1 MPKRSVRTPVPP
13 PAKSNVSD
21 ASRFQLLVQ
30 GVTDYAMYMLS
41 AEGVVM
47 SWNAG
52 AERMKGYA
60 PDEIIGRHFSQFFT
74 PEDKEAGLPQKAL
87 AQARQDGRFESEG
100 WRVRKDGTRFWVSAV
115 VDAIHD
121 EAGAFVGF
129 AKITKDLTERHAAQH
144 ALAESERRFRML
156 VQGVTD
162 YAIFLLD
169 PSGIVTNWNAGA
181 ERIKG
186 YTADEIVGRHFSMFY
201 PAEQRAAGAPANAL
215 ATAARDGSF
224 TTEDWRIRKDGTRF
238 FASVV
243 IDPIRRDD
251 GELVGFAKIT
261 RDITERRKAEDAL
274 RESERQFRLLVTGVT
289 DYALFMLDPNG
300 LVASWNAG
308 ARRIKGYAAEEII
321 GQHFSKFYFDGDR
334 AAGLPARALAT
345 AVQEGR
351 YEAEGWRV
359 RKDGSAFWASVVID
373 AIHDEQGALAGFAK
387 ITRDI
392 TERREAHATLQQMQK
407 QLAESQ
413 KMDALGQLTG
423 GVAHDFNNLLMVVS
437 GHIQTL
443 KTRVAADPR
452 ATRAA
457 EAIEL
462 AAQRGAAL
470 TRQLLTFSRRQHL
483 YPSVADIAAQIAS
496 FQEVLASGVGSGERL
511 AVRIPAAT
519 WPVKVDIAEFEIAL
533 VNLVINARDAMPDG
547 GAVTITAE
555 NVVLDPSGDDI
566 APAREFVALTV
577 ADTGVGIPA
586 DVLPRIFDPFFTTKP
601 VGKGT
606 GLGLSQVYGFA
617 HQAGGRVKVESGLG
631 TGTRITIY
639 LPRAYETPAENPE
652 EHSGDHRGAKK
663 VLLVEDNPEVANAST
678 GLLEQLGCTVQCVGN
693 ADAALQALDRDPT
706 IDFVFS
712 DIVMPGR
719 MDGLALARVIRAKH
733 PDLPVLLATGYS
745 DAARHVSG
753 EFAILR
759 KPYEIGE
766 LGRAFSALMA
776 PKADRPDIERARSDR
791 GRTTRS
797 RRTDPSSD

>member
-1 MPKRSVRTPVPP
+1 MPRRSVRAPVAA
-13 PAKSNVSD
+13 PAKGKVSD
-21 ASRFQLLVQ
+21 ASRFELLVQ

-41 AEGVVM
+41 AEGVII
-47 SWNAG
+47 SWNKG
-52 AERMKGYA
+52 AERMKGYT

-74 PEDKEAGLPQKAL
+74 GEDRDAGLPQKAL
-87 AQARQDGRFESEG
+87 ATARQTGHFESEG

-115 VDAIHD
+115 LDAIHD

-129 AKITKDLTERHAAQH
+129 AKITRDLTERHAAQR

-162 YAIFLLD
+162 YAIYMLD

-186 YTADEIVGRHFSMFY
+186 YAADEIVGQHFSVFY
-201 PAEQRAAGAPANAL
+201 SPEHRAAGAPAKAL
-215 ATAARDGSF
+215 AVAAREGSF
-224 TTEDWRIRKDGTRF
+224 KAEDWRVRKDGTRF

-243 IDPIRRDD
+243 IDAIRGD
-251 GELVGFAKIT
+251 GGEIVGFAKVT
-261 RDITERRKAEDAL
+261 RDITERRRADDAL

-289 DYALFMLDPNG
+289 DYALYMLDPNG

-308 ARRIKGYAAEEII
+308 ARRIKGYADEEII
-321 GQHFSKFYFDGDR
+321 GQHFSKFYFDRDR

-345 AVQEGR
+345 AAQVGR
-351 YEAEGWRV
+351 YEAESWRV
-359 RKDGSAFWASVVID
+359 RKDGSFFWASVVID
-373 AIHDEQGALAGFAK
+373 AIHDDQGVLAGFAK

-392 TERREAHATLQQMQK
+392 TERREAQESLQKMQK

-443 KTRVAADPR
+443 KKQVADDPR

-462 AAQRGAAL
+462 AAQRGATL
-470 TRQLLTFSRRQHL
+470 TRQLLTFSRRQHVN
-483 YPSVADIAAQIAS
+483 PSATDISRQIAS
-496 FQEVLASGVGSGERL
+496 FQDILASGVGSSERL
-511 AVRIPAAT
+511 AIHVPAAT
-519 WPVKVDIAEFEIAL
+519 WPVKVDVAEFEIAL

-555 NVVLDPSGDDI
+555 NIVLDPPGDEI
-566 APAREFVALTV
+566 ATSREFVAVTV
-577 ADTGVGIPA
+577 ADTGVGIPD
-586 DVLPRIFDPFFTTKP
+586 DVLPRIFDPFFTTKA

-617 HQAGGRVKVESGLG
+617 HQAGGTVKVDSGLG
-631 TGTRITIY
+631 RGTRITMY
-639 LPRAYETPAENPE
+639 LPRAHDAPAQTEP
-652 EHSGDHRGAKK
+652 HDGAEDRPSAKM
-663 VLLVEDNPEVANAST
+663 VLLVEDNPEVANAT
-678 GLLEQLGCTVQCVGN
+678 KGLLEQLGCHVECVGS
-693 ADAALQALDRDPT
+693 AEAALLALERDPA
-706 IDFVFS
+706 IDLVFT

-719 MDGLALARVIRAKH
+719 MDGLALARAIREKR
-733 PDLPVLLATGYS
+733 PGLPVLLATGYS
-745 DAARHVSG
+745 DAMRDVHG
-753 EFAILR
+753 EFPMLR
-759 KPYEIGE
+759 KPYQLGE
-766 LGRAFSALMA
+766 LSRAFAMLAA
-776 PKADRPDIERARSDR
+776 PKTDRARADVTQLSR
-791 GRTTRS
+791 GRKTTTS
-797 RRTDPSSD
+797 RRTDR